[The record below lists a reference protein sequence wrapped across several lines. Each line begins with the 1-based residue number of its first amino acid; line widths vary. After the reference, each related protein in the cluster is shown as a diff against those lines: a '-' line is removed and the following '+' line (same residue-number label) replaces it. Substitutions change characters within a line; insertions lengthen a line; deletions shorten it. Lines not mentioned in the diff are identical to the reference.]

1 MPGQSVRRAADLA
14 GSWSILYLGG
24 KPVVSPDADLLVF
37 PTEFDVQVG
46 SIVFGLW
53 AKVDI

>member
-1 MPGQSVRRAADLA
+1 MRRAADLA